1 MPVSVS
7 VAPLNEDVMPPLR
20 EATLSS
26 SWAFPPTIVTVAE
39 DSVVEERNV
48 TRAALASGDAF
59 AFST

>member
-1 MPVSVS
+1 VSVS
-7 VAPLNEDVMPPLR
+7 VAPLNEDVMPPLSV